1 VALVQQVVTPR
12 IRVAKL
18 AWIAG
23 LLLFGVVPF
32 GAPVVIAL
40 PSLMGLDGI
49 VIAIL
54 VLLSAIP
61 AAVASAFLAT
71 LVFYGLLAWRAARRG
86 GLFVVDP
93 QHRRITDCFGRSWT
107 CADHAPGILVRG
119 RGGNPYSLVL
129 TDIAAPKERQ
139 CHIMPGLERAFA
151 TLWPGHRPMRTPA
164 MVLPLFIL
172 TEIDAILATQR

>member
-1 VALVQQVVTPR
+1 MKVVRPR

-23 LLLFGVVPF
+23 LLLLGLLLF
-32 GAPVVIAL
+32 GAPIFIVL

-49 VIAIL
+49 VILSL

-61 AAVASAFLAT
+61 AAVAGAFLAT
-71 LVFYGLLAWRAARRG
+71 LVLYGLLAWQAARSG
-86 GLFVVDP
+86 GLFVVDL

-107 CADHAPGILVRG
+107 CAEHAPGILVRG
-119 RGGNPYSLVL
+119 RGGSPYSLL
-129 TDIAAPKERQ
+129 LGDFAAAPPERRLR
-139 CHIMPGLERAFA
+139 HVAPWIERAFVM
-151 TLWPGHRPMRTPA
+151 LYSGDRPMRRPL

-172 TEIDAILATQR
+172 TDTDAILATQR